1 MYDIALSAAACVRS
15 GTRIDVAW
23 IHGPDNGDEAIAF
36 TPGGGRFGALAN
48 GAFDGLIEDVAAR
61 QLSLGRHLVHE
72 VSPLEAQASGLAAGA
87 SVELIVVPGDAF
99 PSEIWQMLLDREPVR
114 LELEMEQ
121 DRVVG
126 VRLLTSEESVGEHC
140 LLAAFAP
147 IPRLVVAGAGPIAE
161 ALTVQGQLLG
171 WKVAA
176 HARPDIV
183 SGLTATLTWMDAV
196 VILGHDVE
204 SSGRCLMAALASE
217 AGYIGSVGSHAMQQA
232 RADWLAYQDVTD
244 LSRVHGPAGLDI
256 GARTPAEVAV
266 AITAEVLAGR
276 SLRTSP

>member
-23 IHGPDNGDEAIAF
+23 IHGRDNGDEAIAF

-72 VSPLEAQASGLAAGA
+72 VSPLEAQASGFAAGA
-87 SVELIVVPGDAF
+87 SVELVVIPGDAF
-99 PSEIWQMLLDREPVR
+99 PSEIWQRLLDREPVR

-126 VRLLTSEESVGEHC
+126 VRLLDSAESVGEHC
-140 LLAAFAP
+140 LLAEFAP
-147 IPRLVVAGAGPIAE
+147 IPRFVVAGAGPIAE

-171 WKVAA
+171 WKVAT

-256 GARTPAEVAV
+256 GARTPAEIAV

-276 SLRTSP
+276 SRRTAP